1 MCAIVIRPNDKAS
14 LKDDAS
20 LMDEANLMNDAGLSL
35 SMWQGEN
42 NFETLPSSFFVEWCV
57 DWLLELMFVNRIYI
71 IDLIV
76 DWLPELM
83 LVSIICIIEMM

>member
-35 SMWQGEN
+35 SM
-42 NFETLPSSFFVEWCV
+42 
-57 DWLLELMFVNRIYI
+57 
-71 IDLIV
+71 
-76 DWLPELM
+76 
-83 LVSIICIIEMM
+83 